1 MIADGR
7 MFVVNANS
15 DDSDEV
21 VFIAT
26 GPTGPE
32 GIKPGYAYSPSFGY
46 VPVLNVANAAS
57 DVTTTAEDMDS
68 ATEVT

>member
-1 MIADGR
+1 MKAD
-7 MFVVNANS
+7 S

-32 GIKPGYAYSPSFGY
+32 GVKAGYMYSPSFGY
-46 VPVLNVANAAS
+46 VPVVNVEKVAS
-57 DVTTTAEDMDS
+57 DVTTAAEDMDS
-68 ATEVT
+68 AIEVT